1 MLKKGRHS
9 SHAQDLGAY
18 SRKSGKNKTTS
29 KHLSPNLSALCER
42 SVENTATS
50 VAEEAKKSVCEI
62 RSQWENREDTEAF
75 DLHLKCV
82 LSESSS

>member
-1 MLKKGRHS
+1 MLKKGRHA

-18 SRKSGKNKTTS
+18 SRKSEKNKTTP

-50 VAEEAKKSVCEI
+50 VAEEAKKSVCAN
-62 RSQWENREDTEAF
+62 S
-75 DLHLKCV
+75 K
-82 LSESSS
+82 SSGKIEKTRKNFIFI